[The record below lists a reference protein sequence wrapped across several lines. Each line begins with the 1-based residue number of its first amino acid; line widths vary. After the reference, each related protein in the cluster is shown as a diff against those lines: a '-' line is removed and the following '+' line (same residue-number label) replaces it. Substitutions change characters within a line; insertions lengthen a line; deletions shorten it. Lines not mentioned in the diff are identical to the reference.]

1 MWRLG
6 GIDEYRN
13 LIEVEI
19 DKSYFIPRKYNR
31 DALHDRNVGVWR
43 SWTRQSEMLMRIF
56 KDRRKETLEDFIAK
70 WILSG
75 TRILSD
81 DWPSYTDIESI
92 NRGIYTHDVIT
103 HKDNFFGEY
112 NQSIH
117 TQNTENFII
126 KITS

>member
-19 DKSYFIPRKYNR
+19 DKSYFIPCKYNW

-75 TRILSD
+75 TKILSD

-92 NRGIYTHDVIT
+92 DRGIYTHDVIT
-103 HKDNFFGEY
+103 HKDKFFGEY
-112 NQSIH
+112 KQRIH
-117 TQNTENFII
+117 TQNTENFMI